1 MYQRCAL
8 AASVVIQ
15 SWTSMTLSTVS
26 CRPPPTTRSTCWPN
40 TGWGIRM
47 SAGLFIHPSLE
58 WNNTLHKHLES
69 ARRIFLWLI
78 HPARW
83 TLSSNWSENSFVM
96 DVYENVFFFKSSQNF
111 LSEAQNQIFL
121 SHRQT
126 LYYNV
131 PTNQKWALFLQ
142 DVIPWILL
150 HFATFKSSFPLTCLL
165 FTKGAIS

>member
-26 CRPPPTTRSTCWPN
+26 CHPPPTTRSTCWPN

-47 SAGLFIHPSLE
+47 SAGLYIHPSLE

-96 DVYENVFFFKSSQNF
+96 DVYENVFFLNPVRIFCLKHKTKSF
-111 LSEAQNQIFL
+111 YLIDKHYIIMYRPIRSERSDSLDF
-121 SHRQT
+121 
-126 LYYNV
+126 V
-131 PTNQKWALFLQ
+131 
-142 DVIPWILL
+142 
-150 HFATFKSSFPLTCLL
+150 TFCY
-165 FTKGAIS
+165 I